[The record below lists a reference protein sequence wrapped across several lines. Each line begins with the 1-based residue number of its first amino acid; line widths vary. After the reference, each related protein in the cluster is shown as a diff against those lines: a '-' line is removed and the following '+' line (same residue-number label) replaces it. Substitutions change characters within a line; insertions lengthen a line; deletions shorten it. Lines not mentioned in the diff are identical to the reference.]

1 MEVRCRCCEGKGKYD
16 EEDVEE
22 AVVLVEGEGRGALEK
37 VFEGE
42 GEAAMGA
49 VVDGRWGVAEVN
61 DGSRWGGGGDWCLTS
76 RWRCADASPLGYPN
90 PWGSTSKNPPFN
102 T

>member
-1 MEVRCRCCEGKGKYD
+1 MDEGVCCWVCKDACGFIEVRCRCCEGKGKYD

-42 GEAAMGA
+42 GEGEGAMGA
-49 VVDGRWGVAEVN
+49 VVDGE
-61 DGSRWGGGGDWCLTS
+61 
-76 RWRCADASPLGYPN
+76 
-90 PWGSTSKNPPFN
+90 
-102 T
+102 

>member
-42 GEAAMGA
+42 GEGAMGA
-49 VVDGRWGVAEVN
+49 VVDGE
-61 DGSRWGGGGDWCLTS
+61 
-76 RWRCADASPLGYPN
+76 
-90 PWGSTSKNPPFN
+90 
-102 T
+102 